1 MHIGLPASSARRLG
15 ACVLLGALAVPAG
28 PALSADD
35 VDRQARVW
43 ASSCAGC
50 HGTDG
55 RSQGAFPCIAGRDAD
70 DLYRAMVEFK
80 TGVRSYASVMHQH
93 AIAWTDDELRR
104 IARFF
109 AAQAAPTAG
118 NR

>member
-1 MHIGLPASSARRLG
+1 MPAICL
-15 ACVLLGALAVPAG
+15 VLFALMAPTLA
-28 PALSADD
+28 AEDI
-35 VDRQARVW
+35 DRQARVW

-93 AIAWTDDELRR
+93 ASAWTDDELRR

-109 AAQAAPTAG
+109 AAQSAPSAG